1 MKKIIIFLVI
11 TLFVSCKK
19 EANISSQN
27 NIKNNE
33 KGFVSYG
40 DTLISQSVYITQ
52 LQNSIDIKQQRINLS
67 KLKFDYDK
75 FLSWNYNTIE
85 EKKFGN
91 ITLKF
96 QKENKTKQ
104 GADIFTNIK
113 LTIVKDNKSIDDL
126 IVYKQENYGEALV
139 AINQYF
145 YIDSNLNLW
154 TLEVNEDEDG
164 IKVKSWNSYLIDKKS
179 GKINLIK
186 KNETN
191 SNNVINT
198 NESSD
203 IWIGKYFLEKSNKDE
218 LKTSFEITINNLED
232 IKVTYISDGD
242 EAEIYEN
249 LKAEVVDEDK
259 IKIIFN
265 KKYNKMGI
273 IYIQNHE
280 KEYFVSGEPISN
292 INPGN
297 DEYFLN
303 KE

>member
-19 EANISSQN
+19 EENISSQN

-33 KGFVSYG
+33 KVFVSYG

-75 FLSWNYNTIE
+75 FLSWDYNTIE

-126 IVYKQENYGEALV
+126 IVYKQENYSEALV

-145 YIDSNLNLW
+145 YIDSILNLW
-154 TLEVNEDEDG
+154 TLEINEDEDG

-186 KNETN
+186 KNETD

-232 IKVTYISDGD
+232 IKVTYINDGN

-249 LKAEVVDEDK
+249 LKAEIVDEDK

-280 KEYFVSGEPISN
+280 KDFFISGVPISN

>member
-164 IKVKSWNSYLIDKKS
+164 IKVKSWISYLIDKKS

-280 KEYFVSGEPISN
+280 KEYFISGEPISN